1 MFVWGWSMENAVV
14 SLAGKTALVTGAAKR
29 IGRALALGLAQQGV
43 RVVVHYNRSDQ
54 DALALC
60 SEIQRLGV
68 PAWAVKGDLLDTSG
82 TQPLFRN
89 AVAQAGPIDILINNA
104 SIFEKDTLWEATEES
119 IGKNMRIHAVA
130 PLILARELGRQG
142 RAGHIINLLD
152 TRVTSYDRAHA
163 SYGISKGALLALTGM
178 LALEL
183 APNVAVNAVAPGSIL
198 PPPGQSEAYLEKLA
212 QANPMKRIGGPEDIV
227 QAVLFLLHSRF
238 ITGQII
244 YVDGGIHV
252 KGHIYD

>member
-1 MFVWGWSMENAVV
+1 MENAVV

-29 IGRALALGLAQQGV
+29 IGRALALALAQDGV

-60 SEIQRLGV
+60 DEIEGLGV
-68 PAWAVKGDLLDTSG
+68 PAWPLKGDLLDTSR
-82 TQPLFRN
+82 TEAVFRE
-89 AVAQAGPIDILINNA
+89 AVGHAGPIDILINNA
-104 SIFEKDTLWEATEES
+104 SIFDRDTLWEATEES
-119 IGKNMRIHAVA
+119 ICRNMRIHAVA
-130 PLILARELGRQG
+130 PLILSREMGRQG
-142 RAGHIINLLD
+142 RPGHIINLLD
-152 TRVTSYDRAHA
+152 TRVATYDPVHA
-163 SYGISKGALLALTGM
+163 SYGLSKGALLGLTGM

-198 PPPGQSEAYLEKLA
+198 PPPGQSEAYLAKLA
-212 QANPMKRIGGPEDIV
+212 QANPMKRVGSPQDIV

-238 ITGQII
+238 ITGQVI